1 VSDAGKLMLVIP
13 DANMTA
19 EKWSVLR
26 AGLAD
31 VGISVPNDPVMV
43 TGNAN
48 SGLACS

>member
-1 VSDAGKLMLVIP
+1 
-13 DANMTA
+13 MTA